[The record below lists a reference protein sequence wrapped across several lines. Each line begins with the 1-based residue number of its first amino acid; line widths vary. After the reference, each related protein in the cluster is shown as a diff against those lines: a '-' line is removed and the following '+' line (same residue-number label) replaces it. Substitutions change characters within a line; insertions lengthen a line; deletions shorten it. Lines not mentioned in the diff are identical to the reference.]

1 MTALQQKEVKIPKVS
16 VLVPVYG
23 VERFIGRC
31 ARSLFEQ
38 TYHNIEYIFADDCSP
53 DDSIGVLKTIIA
65 EYPDRANSVHILYH
79 DHNRG
84 VSAARNTIM
93 DSCTG
98 DFFFYVDPDDWIELD
113 SIELLVNK
121 QLETDA
127 DIITP
132 NRYSEIKD
140 RTTEYLSGGYDLDR
154 DSALNAILD
163 TKISHILTGRLI
175 RTSLIKDNNLRFAEG
190 VNLDEDFQICA
201 PVFYYAK
208 SVSGVPNYIYHYDRT
223 NESSY
228 THHITDWKI
237 LKQSLISYDIVKRF
251 FADKEHNLRDIIEK
265 RTVKKYHESLFVMFE
280 MSNREG
286 FEYCKNYLLSCEKQ
300 YLKIIRWNNYIVRTL
315 ETNYYVMKAIMPI
328 RMFRARIIQGA
339 TRNRQM

>member
-1 MTALQQKEVKIPKVS
+1 MNRLSQKESNKPKVS
-16 VLVPVYG
+16 ILVPVYRA
-23 VERFIGRC
+23 EKFIERC

-98 DFFFYVDPDDWIELD
+98 DFFFHVDPDDWIELD

-121 QLETDA
+121 QLETGA
-127 DIITP
+127 DIVTANMI
-132 NRYSEIKD
+132 SEED
-140 RTTEYLSGGYDLDR
+140 SNQTEYLTGGYDMDR
-154 DSALNAILD
+154 ESALRAILD
-163 TKISHILTGRLI
+163 TTISHVLTRRLI
-175 RTSLIKDNNLRFAEG
+175 RTSLVKDNNLRYVEG

-251 FADKEHNLRDIIEK
+251 FFFFLHNLRDIIEK

-286 FEYCKNYLLSCEKQ
+286 FEYCKNYLLSCDKQ

-328 RMFRARIIQGA
+328 RMIRARIMQGT
-339 TRNRQM
+339 TRNRQI